1 MGVLFK
7 QFVAVKPA
15 AASMLLWLLV
25 AALPSAHAQIYASA
39 TNNEETNSSS
49 VVLSN
54 YMSNETP
61 QLLIE
66 APISTPISAPT
77 LPSTKADS
85 QVGTNLLTLA
95 KPLNVPTD
103 LMLVINTI
111 AAEHGLS
118 PHLLKAV
125 IATESGFNSR
135 ALSPKGAQGLMQL
148 MPATAKRFGAADA
161 FVPAQNIRAGA
172 AYLKWLLALFG
183 NDLELTLA
191 AYNAGENAVL
201 KAGNRIPAYAE
212 TKQYVPRVLAYLKH
226 YSKLS

>member
-1 MGVLFK
+1 M
-7 QFVAVKPA
+7 
-15 AASMLLWLLV
+15 SLLV
-25 AALPSAHAQIYASA
+25 ALPCANAQIYAS
-39 TNNEETNSSS
+39 NEEANSGA

-54 YMSNETP
+54 YLSADTP

-66 APISTPISAPT
+66 APVLPAIAVANLKVEGPVSTNLPT
-77 LPSTKADS
+77 L
-85 QVGTNLLTLA
+85 N
-95 KPLNVPTD
+95 KPFNVPTD
-103 LMLVINTI
+103 LMPVINSI
-111 AAEHGLS
+111 AAENGLS

-125 IATESGFNSR
+125 IATESGFNAR

-191 AYNAGENAVL
+191 AYNAGENAVI

-226 YSKLS
+226 FSKLS

>member
-1 MGVLFK
+1 MGVLLK
-7 QFVAVKPA
+7 HFVAARLKP
-15 AASMLLWLLV
+15 S
-25 AALPSAHAQIYASA
+25 AALLCLLLALPCAQAQIYAS
-39 TNNEETNSSS
+39 TTSSDETNSSAI
-49 VVLSN
+49 VLSN
-54 YMSNETP
+54 YISNDTP

-66 APISTPISAPT
+66 APALPGTTLPNPKTENPVSTNFPT
-77 LPSTKADS
+77 L
-85 QVGTNLLTLA
+85 N
-95 KPLNVPTD
+95 KPFNVPVD
-103 LMLVINTI
+103 LMPVINTI
-111 AAEHGLS
+111 ASEHGIS

-125 IATESGFNSR
+125 IATESGFNTR

-161 FVPAQNIRAGA
+161 FIPAQNIRAGA

-191 AYNAGENAVL
+191 AYNAGENAVI

-226 YSKLS
+226 FSKLG

>member
-1 MGVLFK
+1 MGVLLK
-7 QFVAVKPA
+7 HFVAAGLKPSA
-15 AASMLLWLLV
+15 VLLCLLL
-25 AALPSAHAQIYASA
+25 ALPCAQAQIYASTTSTDDA
-39 TNNEETNSSS
+39 SGGTI
-49 VVLSN
+49 VLSN
-54 YMSNETP
+54 YVSNDTP

-66 APISTPISAPT
+66 APVLSVAATPN
-77 LPSTKADS
+77 LKAES
-85 QVGTNLLTLA
+85 PVSTNLPALN
-95 KPLNVPTD
+95 KPFNVPVD
-103 LMLVINTI
+103 LMPVINTV
-111 AAEHGLS
+111 AAEHGIS

-125 IATESGFNSR
+125 IATESGFNIR

-161 FVPAQNIRAGA
+161 FIPVQNIRAGA

-191 AYNAGENAVL
+191 AYNAGENAVI

-226 YSKLS
+226 FSKLG